1 MKTCE
6 EMLFGISIDKHILFK
21 ASLVLLCFFFLLLVF
36 ISILIVWL
44 GKIQRQIVCLTKNT
58 CSLPLVISNFEKNNS
73 WKHLLD
79 SAAYGPSS
87 SDGDGPRSD
96 LPQETS
102 FDSSSAQGNDAKSV
116 HGSNTQEEAIASDNN
131 DASNVQNGDDSSAAH
146 YSTSND
152 SEQNIKHDK
161 LKKDYMS
168 LKGAKDPTYAKR
180 VANSSQVESK
190 MGCDERQNGK
200 ASNEEKNKDTNED
213 DHGYLMVIH
222 SDKTSAL
229 SEGTE
234 DKKPPY
240 EDESLYL
247 IPIESKPEEDGHHK
261 MESESEGKSI
271 TNGVSKIDDRVSL
284 LDDPEEYDYPP
295 ASVWANLLRLDIML
309 CSKKHNLDS
318 QRMPM

>member
-21 ASLVLLCFFFLLLVF
+21 ASLVLLCFFSLLLVF

-44 GKIQRQIVCLTKNT
+44 GKIQRQIVCVTKNT

-261 MESESEGKSI
+261 MESESTTVYHFLMIQRNMI
-271 TNGVSKIDDRVSL
+271 T
-284 LDDPEEYDYPP
+284 PP